1 MSDVIEI
8 TKDMEKEL
16 SAMGKGNPDTDEEIT
31 KSVTEDGDM

>member
-16 SAMGKGNPDTDEEIT
+16 SAMGKGDPDIDKEIT
-31 KSVTEDGDM
+31 KSVTEDGDI